1 MPNSSKQANKIE
13 KPKLKRKVIESD
25 DAEAED
31 LGQSPVPEL
40 YIAPIPETG
49 TKDSEEG
56 ENIPEQPQIKNETNS
71 SVNNEERQ
79 PISQEKEE
87 GQKPPIKGTVKWEK
101 ARSSQRVPKKPDRWG
116 HKIMVTKI
124 KAMSNAEEERLP
136 SVYEIQQPNAK

>member
-1 MPNSSKQANKIE
+1 MPKLSEQANKTE

-25 DAEAED
+25 DTEAED
-31 LGQSPVPEL
+31 LGQPPVPEL

-56 ENIPEQPQIKNETNS
+56 ENIPEQPQIKNETNC
-71 SVNNEERQ
+71 SVNYEERQ

-87 GQKPPIKGTVKWEK
+87 IQKPPIKGPVNWKK

-116 HKIMVTKI
+116 HNIMVTKTE
-124 KAMSNAEEERLP
+124 AMSSAEGESLP
-136 SVYEIQQPNAK
+136 SVYEIQKPNAK